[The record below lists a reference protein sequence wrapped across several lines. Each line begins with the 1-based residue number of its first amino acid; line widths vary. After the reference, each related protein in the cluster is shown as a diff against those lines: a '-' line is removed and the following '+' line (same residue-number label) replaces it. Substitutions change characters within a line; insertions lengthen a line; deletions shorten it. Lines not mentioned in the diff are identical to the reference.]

1 MKPTCAFYDFDPE
14 QKREYEELCTALPF
28 PMDSNEPPSST
39 LFDFGDHI
47 LSLCMDFCRY
57 LKITGE
63 KDPIPYAYCCC
74 SPGNEHV
81 IR

>member
-1 MKPTCAFYDFDPE
+1 MKPTCAFYDFDLE
-14 QKREYEELCTALPF
+14 QKREYEELCAALPF
-28 PMDSNEPPSST
+28 PMDSNEPPNST

-47 LSLCMDFCRY
+47 LSMNFCRY
-57 LKITGE
+57 LKITGK